1 MEMSLYRALAL
12 RKSTKQ
18 RIEKEIC
25 NAKFVETTVG
35 ASGTVSGI
43 PVANVEKTIQGSYDK
58 IQSLI
63 DNFSKLNKA
72 ITAANA
78 GVTKESTN
86 IAKKTVGGEEMTLA
100 DIIQAKTTL
109 SYMNALHKAMAGQ
122 LASAKVKIE
131 MNAQIVSDRCDTF
144 LANMGGG
151 DKSALSKD
159 DVAAYSKQFHDNND
173 LRLVDPLNLEQ
184 LLDDLCTKYEKLVVE
199 IDSCNSELNASTM
212 IDVDIK

>member
-18 RIEKEIC
+18 RIEKEIGSV
-25 NAKFVETTVG
+25 KFVETTVG
-35 ASGTVSGI
+35 TSGTVSGI
-43 PVANVEKTIQGSYDK
+43 SVASVEKTIQGNYDR
-58 IQSLI
+58 IQALFE
-63 DNFSKLNKA
+63 NFNKLNKA

-78 GVTKESTN
+78 GVTKDSTS
-86 IAKKTVGGEEMTLA
+86 IKTTVVNGEKMTLA
-100 DIIQAKTTL
+100 DIIQAKTYL
-109 SYMNALHKAMAGQ
+109 HYMNMLLKAMSSQ
-122 LASAKVKIE
+122 LTNAKMKIE

-151 DKSALSKD
+151 DKATLSKD

-173 LRLVDPLNLEQ
+173 LRLVDPIGLENVVN
-184 LLDDLCTKYEKLVVE
+184 DLCAKLEDFAVE
-199 IDSCNSELNASTM
+199 IDARNSELNASTI

>member
-18 RIEKEIC
+18 RIEKEIGSV
-25 NAKFVETTVG
+25 KFVETTVG
-35 ASGTVSGI
+35 TSGTVSGI
-43 PVANVEKTIQGSYDK
+43 SVASVEKTIQGNYDR
-58 IQSLI
+58 IQALFE
-63 DNFSKLNKA
+63 NFNKLNKA

-78 GVTKESTN
+78 GVTKDSTS
-86 IAKKTVGGEEMTLA
+86 IKTTVVNGEKMTLA
-100 DIIQAKTTL
+100 DIIQAKTYL
-109 SYMNALHKAMAGQ
+109 HYMNMLLKAMSNQ
-122 LASAKVKIE
+122 LTNAKMKIE

-151 DKSALSKD
+151 DKATLSKD

-173 LRLVDPLNLEQ
+173 LRLVDPIGLENVVN
-184 LLDDLCTKYEKLVVE
+184 DLCAKLEDFAVE
-199 IDSCNSELNASTM
+199 IDARNSELNASTI